1 MLLQPCPGS
10 VELAHLV
17 QVPGATSGAALMSV
31 FRGCTVTRSLQQ
43 QMCSAAWRPGVTL
56 HQIQGL
62 ATQACWESVAYL
74 VRLLW
79 QSK

>member
-17 QVPGATSGAALMSV
+17 QVLGATSWAAAALMSV

-43 QMCSAAWRPGVTL
+43 RSW
-56 HQIQGL
+56 
-62 ATQACWESVAYL
+62 VAVQL
-74 VRLLW
+74 GGRVRLCIRCRGCLLYCGC
-79 QSK
+79 